1 MPKLDLSARQTGKRP
16 VCTENVI
23 RIDLVAESLNVS
35 ADDRA
40 AMLLSYAVSFAV
52 QVAEPT

>member
-1 MPKLDLSARQTGKRP
+1 

-23 RIDLVAESLNVS
+23 RIDLVTESFNVS

-40 AMLLSYAVSFAV
+40 AMLLPDAVGLTV
-52 QVAEPT
+52 QVA